1 MNSFCEFISGSWNQ
15 IVEYRT
21 VIDHDRCFPWRT
33 FDEIGNSRREI
44 SANQMRW
51 IHTSECRCV
60 AQSPPAVVLFRPHKT
75 LQPSHVVGVA
85 YIEWVQV
92 DARPVHHVWDSLRN
106 WWTAGRRTLQQNG
119 GRTIDWMQILC
130 AVVEKAVA
138 VRVKAQARRST
149 DFDEG
154 ERALQQ
160 PENGKQHSS
169 AACFIGLGSP
179 DPRKLFNRRP
189 VLPQPPAKRRI
200 RRDRC
205 TEVTARPEYQVG
217 LPAGFW
223 KSIDQ
228 SEDCW
233 ILRYAVAPFLV
244 DLGVPSGFHFR
255 ERSVPARCV
264 HRRCLPD
271 AA

>member
-1 MNSFCEFISGSWNQ
+1 MK
-15 IVEYRT
+15 
-21 VIDHDRCFPWRT
+21 DHDRCFPWRT

-44 SANQMRW
+44 SANQMRR

-106 WWTAGRRTLQQNG
+106 RRTASRRTLQQNG

-160 PENGKQHSS
+160 PEDGKQHGR
-169 AACFIGLGSP
+169 AASFIRLCSPGL
-179 DPRKLFNRRP
+179 RELFHLGP
-189 VLPQPPAKRRI
+189 VVAQPPAKQRI
-200 RRDRC
+200 RRDRG

-223 KSIDQ
+223 KPIYQ

-233 ILRYAVAPFLV
+233 ILRYAGAPFLV
-244 DLGVPSGFHFR
+244 DRGVPSSLHFR
-255 ERSVPARCV
+255 E
-264 HRRCLPD
+264 
-271 AA
+271 